1 MSKILVGGG
10 SAVDGV
16 VFVVVALLFRE
27 PFLGGEVV
35 GVGVAVVRLRFRG
48 DVSTTAALALVV
60 MTIRCA
66 CFTLIW

>member
-16 VFVVVALLFRE
+16 VFVVDALLFRE
-27 PFLGGEVV
+27 PFLGGEVA
-35 GVGVAVVRLRFRG
+35 GVALVRLRFRG
-48 DVSTTAALALVV
+48 DVSTTVALALVV
-60 MTIRCA
+60 MTMPCA